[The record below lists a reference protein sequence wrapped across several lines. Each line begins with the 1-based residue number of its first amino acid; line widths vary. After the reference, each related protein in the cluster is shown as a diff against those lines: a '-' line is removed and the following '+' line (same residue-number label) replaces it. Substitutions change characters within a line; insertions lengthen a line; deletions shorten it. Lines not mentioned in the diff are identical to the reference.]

1 MLENILN
8 NGALA
13 SWIQALIYLLTLF
26 VLYRQLTHL
35 RKQSEAQNDSLKL
48 QIENNK
54 YSNYIRC
61 QSDFTQLM
69 RQLLQGD
76 LHEKI
81 YNSLYKAGK
90 TKFKSE
96 WTNYTEDDK
105 KVYAFFE
112 IVYELVERV
121 YCIKLYD
128 DDDKII
134 DELEWKHWENWIDD
148 IVGHP
153 LFEDVHED
161 SLGMYDKGFEELISN
176 KIISIKQTD

>member
-1 MLENILN
+1 
-8 NGALA
+8 
-13 SWIQALIYLLTLF
+13 
-26 VLYRQLTHL
+26 
-35 RKQSEAQNDSLKL
+35 
-48 QIENNK
+48 
-54 YSNYIRC
+54 
-61 QSDFTQLM
+61 M

-96 WTNYTEDDK
+96 WDKYTVDDK

-121 YCIKLYD
+121 YCIKLN
-128 DDDKII
+128 DDK
-134 DELEWKHWENWIDD
+134 DNVVNEVEWTHWDNWIDD

-161 SLGMYDKGFEELISN
+161 SLGMYDEGFEKLIGL
-176 KIISIKQTD
+176 KISKLKQIT